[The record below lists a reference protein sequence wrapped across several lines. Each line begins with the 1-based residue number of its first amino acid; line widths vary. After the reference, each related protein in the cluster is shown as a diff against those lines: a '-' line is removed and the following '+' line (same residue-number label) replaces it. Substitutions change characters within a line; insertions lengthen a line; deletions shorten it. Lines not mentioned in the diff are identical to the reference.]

1 MSLEGEENLR
11 HKCVVNSVKHFQK
24 KRKCAGMEEMIL
36 TPASQVTEHQE
47 ILICSKT
54 SRHDETTGGVTTT
67 HSSLQAQYH
76 SPRANALT
84 GKVFPI
90 PAILLK

>member
-1 MSLEGEENLR
+1 MCCERCQTFPE
-11 HKCVVNSVKHFQK
+11 
-24 KRKCAGMEEMIL
+24 KRKLAGMEEMIL

-67 HSSLQAQYH
+67 HSSLQAQSH

-84 GKVFPI
+84 GKVLPI